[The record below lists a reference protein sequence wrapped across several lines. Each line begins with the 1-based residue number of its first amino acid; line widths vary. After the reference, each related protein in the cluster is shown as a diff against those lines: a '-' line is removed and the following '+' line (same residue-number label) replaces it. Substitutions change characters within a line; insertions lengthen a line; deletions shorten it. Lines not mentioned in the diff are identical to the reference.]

1 MHHSIT
7 IDPKYFDGKLDWKTL
22 LWKYIVVLLEERPRT
37 RGFIRVSN
45 GFLSERKCLA
55 GQDLTEECVFPVK
68 YNRRTY
74 WWCSMADHGESWC
87 AVSTNK
93 SRTDWWVACPK
104 QCLGYEPTIPT
115 CPTKKG
121 KVRYSKE
128 KALLLVHLGQST
140 ITFYFDLMTVFR
152 RVSSPL
158 FGKVTSI
165 VSAPRTITRNP
176 GVPLPLTSK
185 VASEAGMLATVHA
198 QVCILFENSKNSI
211 I

>member
-1 MHHSIT
+1 M
-7 IDPKYFDGKLDWKTL
+7 
-22 LWKYIVVLLEERPRT
+22 
-37 RGFIRVSN
+37 SN

-121 KVRYSKE
+121 KVRYNKE
-128 KALLLVHLGQST
+128 KALALHLGQST

-198 QVCILFENSKNSI
+198 QVCTLFENSKNSI

>member
-93 SRTDWWVACPK
+93 SRRTDSSNWWVACPK

-121 KVRYSKE
+121 KVRIE
-128 KALLLVHLGQST
+128 KATSRST
-140 ITFYFDLMTVFR
+140 ITSILIWWLYLG
-152 RVSSPL
+152 VSVPLCLARSPL
-158 FGKVTSI
+158 
-165 VSAPRTITRNP
+165 
-176 GVPLPLTSK
+176 
-185 VASEAGMLATVHA
+185 
-198 QVCILFENSKNSI
+198 
-211 I
+211 